1 MQTMRSPGAL
11 AALLVASLT
20 PLPTCAAVRV
30 GLGIEQYRWQETFP
44 SGAAADR
51 EAGAR
56 ETLFLR
62 DSVVLSPHLSVALA
76 SKLAFG
82 HPAYTG
88 QTQAGVPISLSTTN
102 VGIDS
107 ALLGVWH
114 GAFLGQVADYALGL
128 GYNLWDRDLH
138 NPAGGDQLE
147 TWKVI
152 YARAGLEVF
161 QHRQSGWHAG
171 ADLIY
176 PLRVTEDIHL
186 TALGGDA
193 NPALSPGRTVGYRLT
208 LGYRF
213 RHWDLS
219 GSWQHQA
226 YSRSAPMAVSF
237 SGMPATVYQP
247 RSVNDLYGVAL
258 AYRF

>member
-1 MQTMRSPGAL
+1 MQKMPRAL
-11 AALLVASLT
+11 AALLLATFT
-20 PLPTCAAVRV
+20 PLPAFAAVQL
-30 GLGIEQYRWQETFP
+30 GLGVEQYRWQESFR
-44 SGAAADR
+44 SGAAADH
-51 EAGAR
+51 EAGER
-56 ETLFLR
+56 NTLSLR
-62 DSVVLSPHLSVALA
+62 DEIPVSSHLSVAL
-76 SKLAFG
+76 SSTLAVG

-102 VGIDS
+102 IGLNS

-114 GAFLGQVADYALGL
+114 GALVHRPADYVLGL

-138 NPAGGDQLE
+138 NPVGGDQLE

-161 QHRQSGWHAG
+161 QHRAFGWHAG

-186 TALGGDA
+186 TALGGNA